1 MKPTKLK
8 LQMLKPRIA
17 TLNTDRLPVLKA
29 CTTDRKRGS
38 ADIKDRNHIRTRDN
52 GLCQQCVKDGYV
64 TLGAEI
70 DHKRPLWAGGSD
82 DEANK
87 WLLCRACH
95 DAKSKRE
102 AAARARGE
110 QWPFD

>member
-1 MKPTKLK
+1 MATKLK
-8 LQMLKPRIA
+8 MLKPRIA

-29 CTTDRKRGS
+29 CSTERKRGS
-38 ADIKDRNHIRTRDN
+38 AGIKDRNRIRARDN
-52 GLCQQCVKDGYV
+52 GLCQQCLKDGCV
-64 TLGAEI
+64 TVGSDI

-87 WLLCRACH
+87 WLLCKPCH

-102 AAARARGE
+102 AAARALGE